1 MNNSSFFKRLGEK
14 LTSSKTVATK
24 VAMATAFT
32 LMVLK
37 AVVGVL
43 TGSLSIL
50 SSAIDSFLDI
60 ASSFF
65 NFLAIRKAEQPAD
78 KDHQYGHGKYESLA
92 TFIQAIIIFISG
104 LFILISAWN
113 RFADNSHTEISQ
125 NAFIVMIISI
135 VATIFLT
142 IYLKHIAK
150 KLNSSVLMADS
161 MHYAVDLYTNIGILL
176 GLVVIKLT
184 GLLFID
190 ALIAIIIA
198 IYIMFSA
205 VKLLLEVS
213 RQLLDKS
220 IEDET
225 YKSLVKVLASFGEYH
240 QDFHRL
246 RTRSSGNET
255 FIDMHLTMCKA
266 LTLEDVHKI
275 TDRIENAIMKAIPNS
290 DVMIHPEP
298 CNHTEAHSDSC
309 SSKRIKEGLKRL
321 EELDALK
328 DN

>member
-1 MNNSSFFKRLGEK
+1 MSKESILTKVESG

-24 VAMATAFT
+24 VAMATAFL

-37 AVVGVL
+37 ASVGIL

-65 NFLAIRKAEQPAD
+65 NFIAIKKAEQPAD

-92 TFIQAIIIFISG
+92 TFIQAIIIFLSG
-104 LFILISAWN
+104 AFILISAWN
-113 RFADNSHTEISQ
+113 RFKDNSHTEISQ

-135 VATIFLT
+135 IATVFLT
-142 IYLKHIAK
+142 IYLKYVAK
-150 KLNSSVLMADS
+150 RLNSSVLMADS
-161 MHYAVDLYTNIGILL
+161 MHYAIDLYTNIGILL
-176 GLVVIKLT
+176 GLIIIKLT

-190 ALIAIIIA
+190 AAIAMIIA

-205 VKLLLEVS
+205 VKLLVEVS

-225 YKSLVKVLASFGEYH
+225 YRKLINVLTSFGEYH
-240 QDFHRL
+240 LDFHRL

-255 FIDMHLTMCKA
+255 FIDMHLTLCKA
-266 LTLEDVHKI
+266 LCLADVHKI
-275 TDRIENAIMKAIPNS
+275 TDRIEQAIMKAIPNA

-298 CNHTEAHSDSC
+298 CNHTGESNSC
-309 SSKRIKEGLKRL
+309 NSNRIKEGLKKL
-321 EELDALK
+321 EQEEE
-328 DN
+328 NN